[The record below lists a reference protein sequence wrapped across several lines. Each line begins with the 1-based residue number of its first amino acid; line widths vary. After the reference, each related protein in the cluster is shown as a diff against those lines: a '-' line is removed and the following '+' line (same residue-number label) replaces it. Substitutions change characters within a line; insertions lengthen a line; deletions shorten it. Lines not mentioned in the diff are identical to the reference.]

1 MFFRCSKLNIRKAG
15 ICKKGLYATF
25 SSGHIDP
32 CRFSVMICFLEKQ
45 MTFLAGTD
53 DASRNRKAMRR
64 AAA

>member
-25 SSGHIDP
+25 SSWHIDP
-32 CRFSVMICFLEKQ
+32 CRFPVMICFLENL
-45 MTFLAGTD
+45 MTFLTGTD
-53 DASRNRKAMRR
+53 DASRNRKAGRR